1 MTLHQTV
8 KDFNYINSRKRRP
21 SEYEALNLH
30 IQPAVDN
37 RWDRGNSYIRSP
49 EGRPGFLETSTA
61 LRHPDWY
68 AFRDPAA
75 LWQRPYMRQ
84 QAEVERSI
92 ARVTES
98 LAWQFERDLDP
109 TWCTEILAGHYSVWS
124 FVEWGLFR
132 GMFSA
137 SREALSDT
145 IVAAMLFETFDR
157 QRHAQDVV
165 HYLMAL
171 EENLPDFD
179 SNGAKAAW
187 LESPRY
193 QPMRRMV
200 EQLGFGTH
208 DWGESII
215 ATNLCFDLICG
226 DVGLHRLLGDLS
238 PAHGDVVSKLI
249 ITAVENDRRRELTW
263 TQDFVRMVTADGLET
278 AEANRDVIAGW
289 ITEWTARAVAA
300 VEPLA
305 PLYDC
310 LAAAKQ
316 PFSEVL
322 GDALARQQAVLG
334 HLGIRSEG

>member
-1 MTLHQTV
+1 MTKQAV
-8 KDFNYINSRKRRP
+8 ADFNYINSRKRRP

-30 IQPAVDN
+30 IQPAIDN
-37 RWDRGNSYIRSP
+37 RWDRGNSYVRTP
-49 EGRPGFLETSTA
+49 DGRPGFLESSTA

-68 AFRDPAA
+68 DFRDPAA

-92 ARVTES
+92 ARVTDA
-98 LAWQFERDLDP
+98 LTPQFERDLDP

-165 HYLMAL
+165 QYLMVL
-171 EENLPDFD
+171 EETLPDFD
-179 SNGAKAAW
+179 STGAKDAW
-187 LESPRY
+187 LTSPRY
-193 QPMRRMV
+193 QPMRQMV

-208 DWGESII
+208 DWAESIV
-215 ATNLCFDLICG
+215 ATNLCFDLICSE
-226 DVGLHRLLGDLS
+226 VGLHKLLGDLA
-238 PAHGDVVSKLI
+238 PAHGDTVTKLI
-249 ITAVENDRRRELTW
+249 ITAVENDRRRELAW
-263 TQDFVRMVTADGLET
+263 TEHFISMVTAEGVP
-278 AEANRDVIAGW
+278 AAAANREAINGW
-289 ITEWTARAVAA
+289 IDTWTARAVAA

-310 LAAAKQ
+310 LASAKQ
-316 PFSEVL
+316 PFAEVL
-322 GDALARQQAVLG
+322 EGALARQEAVLSG
-334 HLGIRSEG
+334 LGVGGAR